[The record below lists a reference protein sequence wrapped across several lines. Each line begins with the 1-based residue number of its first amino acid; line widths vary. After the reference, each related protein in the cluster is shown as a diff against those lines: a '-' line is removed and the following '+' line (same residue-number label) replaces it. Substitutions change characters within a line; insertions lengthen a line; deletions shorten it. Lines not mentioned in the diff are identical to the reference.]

1 MGKDKKIN
9 LTLNENQTNFLY
21 ELLLNLEA
29 SVRYGEAD
37 KDDMFYIVFEKYKRN
52 ILEISK
58 SLRAEILKQE
68 GVNSRHEENRRN
80 CDKQRKS

>member
-1 MGKDKKIN
+1 MNKNIN
-9 LTLNENQTNFLY
+9 LILDEKQAIFLC

-37 KDDMFYIVFEKYKRN
+37 KDDMFYLVFEKYKRN

-58 SLRAEILKQE
+58 SVRMEILKQE
-68 GVNSRHEENRRN
+68 SENSRHEENRGN
-80 CDKQRKS
+80 CVK